1 MKRTPNRSLCGIV
14 LVAILLAAALAGC
27 GGGAPKVDWQ
37 VKITGAVDTPL
48 TVSYAELTKMP
59 QTDLTDVLMQKS
71 TGEDEVHSFSGVP
84 LAALFEKAGAS
95 DVNLITAVAADGYA
109 IEISKDELKDGII
122 ALKADGEWIAEV
134 DKDHGPLRLVFPH
147 TPANRWVFQI
157 QEIQVH

>member
-59 QTDLTDVLMQKS
+59 QTDLKDILMQKS
-71 TGEDEVHSFSGVP
+71 RGEDETHSFTGVALSEV
-84 LAALFEKAGAS
+84 LAKAGVTSPVA
-95 DVNLITAVAADGYA
+95 ITAVAADGYA
-109 IEISKDELKDGII
+109 VEISLEETAGAMI
-122 ALKADGEWIAEV
+122 ALKQDGQWIATQ
-134 DKDHGPLRLVFPH
+134 DKEHGPIRLVCPN
-147 TPANRWVFQI
+147 TPANRWVFQL
-157 QEIQVH
+157 QEIQVQ